1 MPPGAAT
8 MDTVKGKETQDQSV
22 KNLLIYKPIMGNI
35 LKYTVEEYKDCYWKK
50 SWNADAQKNQS
61 NKHHLHQSRPLIVR
75 YPGGFLHRKELEN
88 VEKCRTYY
96 IAC

>member
-8 MDTVKGKETQDQSV
+8 MDTVKGKETKDQSV
-22 KNLLIYKPIMGNI
+22 KNQ
-35 LKYTVEEYKDCYWKK
+35 

-88 VEKCRTYY
+88 IEKCRTYY
-96 IAC
+96 IACRTASGYHKKAVGMHA